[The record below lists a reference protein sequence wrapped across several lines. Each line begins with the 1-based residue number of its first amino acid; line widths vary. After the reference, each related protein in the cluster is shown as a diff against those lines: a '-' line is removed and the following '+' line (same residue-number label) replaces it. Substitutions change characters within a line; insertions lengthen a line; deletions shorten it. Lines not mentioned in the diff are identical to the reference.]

1 MVIIAWYP
9 LRCWAIVLFVA
20 DQLRHI
26 VIEVGEPEIG
36 IVDTGE
42 FLYMV
47 AYPRHTWHIDERKL
61 EIAQRDIVIG
71 DIEANADFGQYLIL

>member
-1 MVIIAWYP
+1 MRY
-9 LRCWAIVLFVA
+9 WAIVLFVA

-26 VIEVGEPEIG
+26 IIEVGESEIG

-61 EIAQRDIVIG
+61 EIAQRDIVVG
-71 DIEANADFGQYLIL
+71 DIEPYTYLGEYLVLH